1 MRKTLVL
8 ALLTILP
15 LGVFAARLTLRD
27 GTVVYGNFISGTQ
40 NNIIFQ
46 DQDGVRRRFDTR
58 EIRNLDFDAVSSSYN
73 DRVYNNQRYGAAN
86 REYPT
91 DRYGHTI
98 AAGTE
103 ISVRTNEA
111 IQADTASEGRT
122 YSAVIQQDVRDS
134 AGNLAVP
141 RGSDAQ
147 LVVRNVRPGGTLS
160 AGSL

>member
-8 ALLTILP
+8 ALLAILP
-15 LGVFAARLTLRD
+15 LGVYAARLTLRN

-40 NNIIFQ
+40 TNIIFQ
-46 DQDGVRRRFDTR
+46 DQSGVRRRFDTR
-58 EIRNLDFDAVSSSYN
+58 EIRNLDFDAVTSSYN
-73 DRVYNNQRYGAAN
+73 DRYNNQHDGAAN
-86 REYPT
+86 REYPA

-122 YSAVIQQDVRDS
+122 
-134 AGNLAVP
+134 
-141 RGSDAQ
+141 
-147 LVVRNVRPGGTLS
+147 
-160 AGSL
+160 